1 MIEALQL
8 SKQLAES
15 LNGSQFSQ
23 DFTSSAKVL
32 PEYELSALKNF
43 TITVVPKSVEIIN
56 LTRAASNLEIDIDI
70 AVQKK
75 ITAQIDTDVESLLL
89 LVTEIVDFVNRKDI
103 DEAKF
108 IKVSNDP
115 IYSPEHLN
123 EKRLFTSLITVTYL
137 RMRTTNPH

>member
-8 SKQLAES
+8 SKQLAEN
-15 LNGSQFSQ
+15 LNGSNFSQ
-23 DFTSSAKVL
+23 PFTASARVL
-32 PEYELSALKNF
+32 PEYELSVLKNL
-43 TITVVPKSVEIIN
+43 TVTVVPKSVEIIN
-56 LTRAASNLEIDIDI
+56 LTRAASNLEIEIDI

-75 ITAQIDTDVESLLL
+75 ITAQIDADVENLLT
-89 LVTEIVDFVNRKDI
+89 LVTEIIDFVNRRNI
-103 DEAKF
+103 GEAKF
-108 IKVSNDP
+108 IKVANDP

>member
-15 LNGSQFSQ
+15 LNGSSFIQP
-23 DFTSSAKVL
+23 FTASARVL
-32 PEYELSALKNF
+32 PEHELSALKNL
-43 TITVVPKSVEIIN
+43 TISVVPKSVEIIN
-56 LTRAASNLEIDIDI
+56 LTRAASNLEIEIDI

-75 ITAQIDTDVESLLL
+75 VTAQIDTDVESLLSM
-89 LVTEIVDFVNRKDI
+89 VTEIIDFVNRRNI
-103 DEAKF
+103 GEAKF

>member
-15 LNGSQFSQ
+15 LSGSNFSQ
-23 DFTSSAKVL
+23 PFNASAKVL
-32 PEYELSALKNF
+32 PEYELSALKNLTV
-43 TITVVPKSVEIIN
+43 TIVPKSVEIIN
-56 LTRAASNLEIDIDI
+56 LTRAASNFQIEIDV

-75 ITAQIDTDVESLLL
+75 ITTKIDTDVESLLT
-89 LVTEIVDFVNRKDI
+89 LVSEIVDFVNRRNI
-103 DEAKF
+103 GEARF

-115 IYSPEHLN
+115 IYSTEHLN

-137 RMRTTNPH
+137 TMKAN

>member
-8 SKQLAES
+8 SKQLAEN
-15 LNGSQFSQ
+15 LNGSNFSQ
-23 DFTSSAKVL
+23 PFTASARVL
-32 PEYELSALKNF
+32 PEYELSVLKNL
-43 TITVVPKSVEIIN
+43 TVTVVPKSVEIIN
-56 LTRAASNLEIDIDI
+56 LTRAASNLEIEIDI

-75 ITAQIDTDVESLLL
+75 ITAETDVDVESLLL

>member
-15 LNGSQFSQ
+15 LNGFQFSQ
-23 DFTSSAKVL
+23 DFTASARVL
-32 PEYELSALKNF
+32 PEYELSALKNLKVS
-43 TITVVPKSVEIIN
+43 VVPKSVEIIN
-56 LTRAASNLEIDIDI
+56 LTRAASNLEIEIDI

-75 ITAQIDTDVESLLL
+75 ITAQIDADVENLLT
-89 LVTEIVDFVNRKDI
+89 LVTEIIDFVNRRNI
-103 DEAKF
+103 GEAKF
-108 IKVSNDP
+108 IKVANDP